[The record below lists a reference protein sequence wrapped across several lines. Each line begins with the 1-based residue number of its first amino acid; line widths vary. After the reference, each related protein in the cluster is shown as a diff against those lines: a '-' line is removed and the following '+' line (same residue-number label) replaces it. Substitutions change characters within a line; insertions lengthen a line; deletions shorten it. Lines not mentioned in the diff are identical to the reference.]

1 MFLPHRGRDK
11 KREKHLNEH
20 IPERGMA
27 NPPPGLSDFGKEI
40 TNTSSRLRMLEER
53 ITNIRMKLQVTEQN
67 MVTMHRNTSEEMLA
81 VKSDMARMKNDITDV
96 KNTIQLMAA
105 ELGNFAKSEE
115 LRTLQKYLSYWEPVK
130 FVTEEQV
137 EKIVER
143 MKEE

>member
-1 MFLPHRGRDK
+1 
-11 KREKHLNEH
+11 
-20 IPERGMA
+20 MA